1 MSARAYAPPV
11 RQAPA
16 AAPGDP
22 GLWMFL
28 SADVCMF
35 GLFFLIF
42 VWERA
47 RAVTAFEESRRLLDP
62 TVGMANTL
70 FLLTASWFMV
80 GAVHAVRRRRRRA
93 VRRYVVLAFLAGTGF
108 GVLKLSEYVGKIG
121 AGITMLTND
130 FFTYYFVF
138 TGVHFLHF
146 VGGMVMLV
154 VLFLRMGAARE
165 GEVLWTESIASY
177 WHMVDLLWLMLFPL
191 LYLMRV

>member
-1 MSARAYAPPV
+1 MSGSVTVAARRVPP
-11 RQAPA
+11 
-16 AAPGDP
+16 PGDA

-28 SADVCMF
+28 GADVFMF

-47 RAVTAFEESRRLLDP
+47 RTVTVFEESRRLLDP
-62 TVGMANTL
+62 TVGMVNTL

-80 GAVHAVRRRRRRA
+80 GAAHAVRRRRRRA
-93 VRRYVVLAFLAGTGF
+93 ARRYVVLAFVAGSGF
-108 GVLKLSEYVGKIG
+108 GVLKLSEYASKIG